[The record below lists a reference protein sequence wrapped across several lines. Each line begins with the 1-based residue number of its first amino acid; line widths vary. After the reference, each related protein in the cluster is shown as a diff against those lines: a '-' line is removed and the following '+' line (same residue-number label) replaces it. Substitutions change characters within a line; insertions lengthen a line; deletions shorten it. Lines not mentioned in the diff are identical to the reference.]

1 MERAIGMGNRIRGA
15 SALLAAGVLWG
26 GNGASGE
33 PPRPFEQRL
42 SGTTVALQMVPI
54 PAGET
59 AVPTGDSRMLVSLHP
74 VYMSATEIT
83 WDLYDLF
90 VYRLDEEEGEIDPA
104 VDAVTRPSKPYIP
117 PDRGFGHAGYPAISM
132 SARGA
137 QEFCAWLSVRTGRRY
152 RLPTEAEW
160 QHACLAG
167 RAGPYGFED
176 PGPLAEYAWF
186 KGNAGDQ
193 TRPVGQKRAN
203 AWGLYDMHGNVA
215 EWVIGADGK
224 PLVRGGSYLDP
235 SEAVT
240 AFSRA
245 RQTPDWNASDPQF
258 PKSSWWLAD
267 CTFVGFRIVC
277 EMEPDAPTGKGK
289 DDDPL

>member
-1 MERAIGMGNRIRGA
+1 VPGE
-15 SALLAAGVLWG
+15 
-26 GNGASGE
+26 NG
-33 PPRPFEQRL
+33 PLVVRL
-42 SGTTVALQMVPI
+42 Q
-54 PAGET
+54 
-59 AVPTGDSRMLVSLHP
+59 P

-90 VYRLDEEEGEIDPA
+90 VYRLDEEEGEVDPA
-104 VDAVTRPSKPYIP
+104 IDAITRPSKPYIP

-137 QEFCAWLSVRTGRRY
+137 QEFCVWLSAKTGKTY

-167 RAGPYGFED
+167 GAGPYGFDD
-176 PGPLAEYAWF
+176 PGNLAEYAWF
-186 KGNAGDQ
+186 KDNAGEQ
-193 TRPVGQKRAN
+193 TRPVGQKRPS

-224 PLVRGGSYLDP
+224 PLIRGGSYLDP
-235 SEAVT
+235 AEAIT
-240 AFSRA
+240 AHARA
-245 RQTPDWNASDPQF
+245 HQTPAWNDSDPQF
-258 PKSSWWLAD
+258 PKSRWWLAD

-277 EMEPDAPTGKGK
+277 DPPLPLKRNHHDSAP
-289 DDDPL
+289 